1 MSLSLEE
8 ESSSF
13 PILGM
18 FTAKLFPLS
27 SLAWFVH
34 GSYSMVLLGL
44 RAFPIYYSQKPVVYK
59 TDVGICEVTQTRI
72 SFYPFPIAFKH
83 C

>member
-1 MSLSLEE
+1 MSLPIEE

-18 FTAKLFPLS
+18 FTAKLFPFS

-34 GSYSMVLLGL
+34 GSYSTVSLGL
-44 RAFPIYYSQKPVVYK
+44 GAFPIYSSQKPVVHK
-59 TDVGICEVTQTRI
+59 ADVGICEVTQTHI

-83 C
+83 F